1 MAHQNLTVSSNK
13 LDIDPRFECSICLE
27 YLKDPVLTS
36 CGHKFCAS
44 CIDTWINVKQKNYC
58 PIDEVT
64 LNKAD
69 IFVDNYTRREI
80 LQNNLICP
88 YKQCLQQLS
97 IPEYET
103 HVNCCYLKYSKSSA
117 EDTIDFVVDQT
128 HRKSPLHERNRQK
141 LTVTVFPNIHKM
153 QDSSSNEN
161 FVCKFHAVGCCEVFK
176 SRPLLEKHYDLK
188 TKFHLDLLFN
198 QYCNNGIVN
207 GHAPGTRINDSR
219 LDLSR
224 RNSAVMSGEDHLREV
239 VQAEVHGSQ
248 NEENKSRL
256 SGHNNGP
263 QEPNKGLVNNTTSNA
278 NNSYDT
284 AQSPFVKNQKQI
296 EAYLMKNK
304 AEESKLW
311 DASKNTDKKD
321 SQESACTTCVDNSG
335 LLKLL
340 YERLVLLEQNRLE
353 LEIKVNKLESNLK
366 EVGNV
371 EDNVGLKLCNGVYYW
386 RLDNFQTK
394 LQEMNQTNRYFY
406 SACFYSSCYGYRFC
420 TRVNISREDS
430 QYLSLFIHLV
440 QGEHD
445 DILCWPF
452 VGRIKFTALNST
464 PEMSLQDEIQS
475 DKNFDSFKRPVNFFL
490 NKKAFGFNNFIR
502 VSEILDPGSG
512 FLMEDDTLVIRTQ
525 VIEQFGTCY
534 ATV

>member
-1 MAHQNLTVSSNK
+1 MTHQHLLNCSNK
-13 LDIDPRFECSICLE
+13 LDLDPRFECSICLE

-36 CGHKFCAS
+36 CGHKFCTS
-44 CIDTWINVKQKNYC
+44 CIHTWMNVKQKNYC
-58 PIDEVT
+58 PIDEII
-64 LNKAD
+64 LNKED

-80 LQNNLICP
+80 LENNLTCP
-88 YKQCLQQLS
+88 YKQCMQQLS
-97 IPEYET
+97 IPDYET
-103 HVNCCYLKYSKSSA
+103 HVSSCYLKYSKSSA
-117 EDTIDFVVDQT
+117 EDTTDSVVDT
-128 HRKSPLHERNRQK
+128 SYIKSPLHERNRQK

-153 QDSSSNEN
+153 QESSSHEN
-161 FVCKFHAVGCCEVFK
+161 FVCKFHAVGCSEVFK
-176 SRPLLEKHYDLK
+176 SKALLEKHYDLK

-198 QYCNNGIVN
+198 QYCSNGILSS
-207 GHAPGTRINDSR
+207 TQKNDSR
-219 LDLSR
+219 LDPSR

-256 SGHNNGP
+256 SGHTNGS
-263 QEPNKGLVNNTTSNA
+263 QELKESLVHNTTSNA
-278 NNSYDT
+278 NNSNGT
-284 AQSPFVKNQKQI
+284 AQSPFAKNQKQI

-311 DASKNTDKKD
+311 DPSKNTDGKD
-321 SQESACTTCVDNSG
+321 SQKSACTSCADNSG

-371 EDNVGLKLCNGVYYW
+371 EDNISLKLCNGVYFW
-386 RLDNFQTK
+386 RLDNFRVK

-420 TRVNISREDS
+420 TRVNISREDN

-445 DILCWPF
+445 DILSWPF
-452 VGRIKFTALNST
+452 LGRIKFTALNTT
-464 PEMSLQDEIQS
+464 PEMSLQDEVQS
-475 DKNFDSFKRPVNFFL
+475 DRNFDSFKRPVNFFL

-502 VSEILDPGSG
+502 VSDILDPGSG

-525 VIEQFGTCY
+525 VIEQSATFY